1 VIERR
6 RTTIDGMNGSIV
18 VDAAI
23 AGGGIIGLSLGLELR
38 RRGLSVV
45 VIERQQA
52 MSSASWAA
60 GGMLAVHDP
69 QNPPELL
76 PLSLRSWELYPDYLE
91 RIEALCGK
99 HVPLRTTRA
108 MQYVDS
114 ARGDGRG
121 DVATAAEIAEY
132 APGLDVAGHI
142 FEWLD
147 EGSVDPND
155 VRDALPAAY
164 LTSGGMLL
172 EETEMLGVEGAANG
186 VFVRTSRQQISA
198 GMFVNCCGAWAGEA
212 GRGLRRLPV
221 APVKGQMANLKCP
234 PERLRCVV
242 RAPGIYL
249 VPRGDGRVTI
259 GATIEHVGFDETV
272 QEPSVR
278 KMAEAALSLL
288 PEAEAPPQMDMW
300 AGLRPGTPDGLP
312 ILGRADKDHCW
323 HATGHYRDGILLA
336 PVTGHVMAQAMLG
349 ETPDVPLDNFV
360 AARFFD
366 RGPELCCFGE

>member
-1 VIERR
+1 
-6 RTTIDGMNGSIV
+6 MNGSAV
-18 VDAAI
+18 VDVAI
-23 AGGGIIGLSLGLELR
+23 AGGGIIGLSIGLELR

-45 VIERQQA
+45 VIDRQQA

-69 QNPPELL
+69 QNPAELL
-76 PLSLRSWELYPDYLE
+76 PLSLRSWELYPSFLE
-91 RIEALCGK
+91 RLEALSGK
-99 HVPLRTTRA
+99 HVPLRTSRA

-114 ARGDGRG
+114 ARAAG
-121 DVATAAEIAEY
+121 DVATASEIAEF
-132 APGLDVAGHI
+132 APGLEVTGHV

-147 EGSVDPND
+147 EGSLDPND
-155 VRDALPAAY
+155 MRDALPAAF
-164 LTSGGMLL
+164 LAAGGTLL
-172 EETEMLGVEGAANG
+172 EETEMLGVESVTGG
-186 VFVRTSRQQISA
+186 VFVKTSRNHVSA
-198 GMFVNCCGAWAGEA
+198 HMFVNCCGAWAGEA
-212 GRGLRRLPV
+212 ERGLGGLPV
-221 APVKGQMANLKCP
+221 VPVKGQMANLRCA

-259 GATIEHVGFDETV
+259 GATVEHVGFDQTV
-272 QEPSVR
+272 QEPSIR

-312 ILGRADKDHCW
+312 ILGKAEKENCW

-336 PVTGHVMAQAMLG
+336 PVTGHVMVQAMLG
-349 ETPDVPLDNFV
+349 ETPDVALGDFAPS
-360 AARFFD
+360 RF
-366 RGPELCCFGE
+366 